1 MKGFLALLLTFC
13 LMVTLC
19 ACGVEPSVEQP
30 DVQPNEQQ
38 SGAQT
43 DLGNETESGKGTET
57 GTGTENQPATNNKH
71 QNKDEEKL
79 VNYSHPTTDKT
90 EYGAIIACFGD
101 SITEG
106 MGMDRVDCYP
116 SVLEANLKGQYKV
129 LNGGVGG
136 ENSYTIAARA
146 NAVEFTVTKKM
157 IFGKGESEI
166 DSDWKIFSGIGGEE
180 MRFRYGVMG
189 RDLSIKK
196 LTIDG
201 APYTLRY
208 DKKDTEE
215 NSIYWLGR
223 ENTSEKVTISVGAKI
238 KFDYSDIYEKRY
250 CAIVLMGANDGA
262 IPIET
267 LIARYKAIEA
277 TAENFIAIIPHYG
290 TDYTEQFKAAFGN
303 RCVNLREYC
312 KEQVWKD
319 YPEFVKDKSDE
330 VCIKEKILPRT
341 FTYERRKGDCH
352 LNKAGYKVLGDL
364 VYKKGVELGYW
375 K

>member
-1 MKGFLALLLTFC
+1 MKKFLALLLVFCMTFSI
-13 LMVTLC
+13 C
-19 ACGVEPSVEQP
+19 ACGAEPSTEQTG
-30 DVQPNEQQ
+30 EQQ
-38 SGAQT
+38 SGA
-43 DLGNETESGKGTET
+43 GAES
-57 GTGTENQPATNNKH
+57 GTGTETEKGTESGSGSGTEKQPTTNNN
-71 QNKDEEKL
+71 QTNKEEEPT
-79 VNYSHPTTDKT
+79 VNNSKPTTDA
-90 EYGAIIACFGD
+90 EYGAVITCFGD

-106 MGMDRVDCYP
+106 MGMDVADRYP

-129 LNGGVGG
+129 LNAGVGG

-157 IFGKGESEI
+157 VFGAGESEL

-201 APYTLRY
+201 LPYTLRY
-208 DKKDTEE
+208 EKKDTEE

-223 ENTSEKVTISVGAKI
+223 ENSNEKVTIPVGAKI

-250 CAIVLMGANDGA
+250 CAVVLMGANDSST
-262 IPIET
+262 PIET

-319 YPEFVKDKSDE
+319 YPAYVKDRSDE
-330 VCIKEKILPRT
+330 VCIEEGILPRT
-341 FTYERRKGDCH
+341 FTYERKKGDCH